1 MVHNCSI
8 GKPGDIESYLSEGTG
23 KVPSKIFRQA
33 KINKCDRVYLSAVWQ
48 SLLKICNTERV

>member
-33 KINKCDRVYLSAVWQ
+33 KINKCDRVYLSAV
-48 SLLKICNTERV
+48 